1 MERRKNVCVFGRFVI
16 VEGQGARMA
25 ELLFFRDGELQMRA
39 GLRGDR
45 TVIGRGPQSDFV
57 IPDRTISRK
66 QCEIVRRGDGYVL
79 LDASGHGTA
88 VSRRQATAHG
98 TGLRD
103 GDEIHLGGFS
113 IVYSAAPRPA
123 LVEATAPAAQRRR
136 RTGVHRAGPLVAI
149 RTRLR
154 VPRPEGESVI
164 PLRTEEGFSITIGS
178 DPSGALQLAL
188 KDDFVSAEHCRIS
201 WQDERW
207 LIADLKSSNGTF
219 VDNVRVLAAVLSGR
233 HAIRAGETTVWFEQE
248 FADDGREQPL
258 PGLVSRDPLMTPVI
272 EMVRR
277 IAPSLV
283 PVAIHGETGVGK
295 EIVARAIHNLSPRRE
310 GPFVA
315 LNCGA
320 LPRETVESE
329 LFGHE
334 KGAFTGADTART
346 GAFTE
351 ADGGTLFLDEI
362 GELPLSIQVKLLRTI
377 ERGEVRRLGGSRT
390 ETVSV
395 RIISATHRD
404 LAGAVES
411 GSFREDL
418 YYRLCVA
425 PVEIP
430 PLRQRPGD
438 IVALAEHFAGTL
450 TAGQGNIVLTAA
462 ARTKLEAHSWPGNA
476 RELRNAM
483 QLALLNRTSN
493 TITDEDIS
501 LRPAPVQRRVPDS
514 IKLGGRSIDD
524 LEREAYRLALDRN
537 AGDKRAAMEEL
548 GVPRS
553 TFFRKI
559 DEFGFTRGNWAN
571 RD

>member
-1 MERRKNVCVFGRFVI
+1 
-16 VEGQGARMA
+16 
-25 ELLFFRDGELQMRA
+25 
-39 GLRGDR
+39 
-45 TVIGRGPQSDFV
+45 
-57 IPDRTISRK
+57 
-66 QCEIVRRGDGYVL
+66 
-79 LDASGHGTA
+79 
-88 VSRRQATAHG
+88 
-98 TGLRD
+98 
-103 GDEIHLGGFS
+103 
-113 IVYSAAPRPA
+113 
-123 LVEATAPAAQRRR
+123 
-136 RTGVHRAGPLVAI
+136 
-149 RTRLR
+149 
-154 VPRPEGESVI
+154 
-164 PLRTEEGFSITIGS
+164 
-178 DPSGALQLAL
+178 
-188 KDDFVSAEHCRIS
+188 
-201 WQDERW
+201 
-207 LIADLKSSNGTF
+207 
-219 VDNVRVLAAVLSGR
+219 
-233 HAIRAGETTVWFEQE
+233 
-248 FADDGREQPL
+248 
-258 PGLVSRDPLMTPVI
+258 
-272 EMVRR
+272 
-277 IAPSLV
+277 V